1 MSSSRGWTSE
11 KLSSHSTLFAK
22 SLVKRE
28 PAESMS
34 ESTKPST
41 ATISTEESTMKS
53 ESKKKKFYVGMKRE
67 SVTSNSNIKSKKR
80 GKIMRSQTTEAE
92 DMLENTIEGLDN
104 VEEARIIQRR
114 LALLKEKVDSK
125 VHTFEKSAEKDGL
138 SYKGDGAMKCSGS
151 DCDNSFD
158 PEGEYFGGVC
168 TGCSKRFCIECH
180 DECGCGKVWCW
191 DCRQE
196 CCGETICK
204 GCCHFTCKQCEEP
217 CCEDCLREVG
227 NHMHTLE
234 WCISCERQSRSRW

>member
-1 MSSSRGWTSE
+1 ME
-11 KLSSHSTLFAK
+11 PEEST
-22 SLVKRE
+22 
-28 PAESMS
+28 S

-41 ATISTEESTMKS
+41 AANKSTEESTMKS

-67 SVTSNSNIKSKKR
+67 SVASSNSNSNTNTQSKKR
-80 GKIMRSQTTEAE
+80 VKIPKSKSQMTEAE
-92 DMLENTIEGLDN
+92 DMLENAIDGLDT
-104 VEEARIIQRR
+104 VEEARILQRR

-125 VHTFEKSAEKDGL
+125 VQHFEKLAEKDGL
-138 SYKGDGAMKCSGS
+138 NYKGEGAMKCSDC

-168 TGCSKRFCIECH
+168 TGCSKTFCNGCH
-180 DECGCGKVWCW
+180 DECGCGKVWCF

-204 GCCHFTCKQCEEP
+204 GCCHFTCEQCNEP
-217 CCEDCLREVG
+217 CCEHCLREVG

-234 WCISCERQSRSRW
+234 WCISCEKQSRSRW